1 MVCYDSLSLI
11 GSSFVSNYKQQII
24 MKKLILI
31 ASFIALGT
39 TAAKAQDTFHF
50 GVKGGVNFAN
60 IAGDDSR
67 DQDSRT
73 SFYAGLVAELPIS
86 EMFSI
91 QPEVIYSAQGSTIAT
106 IDQDNVFDVDDNTEY
121 QLDYIQVPLM
131 AKIYLADGLSLQA
144 GPSFNFLVNEE
155 IDYQPTSSSGE
166 IDIVDGANDF
176 EFGTAAGLEYQ
187 FDNGLFIQGR
197 YTRGFTKIYDN
208 VSAYNYAI
216 QAGVGFVF

>member
-1 MVCYDSLSLI
+1 
-11 GSSFVSNYKQQII
+11 

-73 SFYAGLVAELPIS
+73 AFYAGLVAELPIS
-86 EMFSI
+86 EKFSI
-91 QPEVIYSAQGSTIAT
+91 QPEVLYSAQGSTIAT
-106 IDQDNVFDVDDNTEY
+106 IDQDNIFDVDDNTEY
-121 QLDYIQVPLM
+121 QLDYIQVPLL
-131 AKIYLADGLSLQA
+131 AKIYLVDGLSLQA

-155 IDYQPTSSSGE
+155 IDYEPTNNGGD
-166 IDIVDGANDF
+166 INIVDGANDF

-208 VSAYNYAI
+208 VNAYNYAI